1 MAFAD
6 DLKNKILSEDEW
18 TALLVKHRASVLA
31 PGLAGVGTKG
41 PVSSPWWVRREY
53 ARIREGVYPT
63 SVVTERINGHYPHLA
78 VHASTEDSRM
88 VAYTPDSAFGVSD
101 RQLRTSLGKLLRK
114 LYPYEQDHDLEA
126 VVTEHN
132 ADISNEIEF
141 VTGDDIIA
149 AYDNGCASCMTDK
162 SSRQRGNPLQAYNA
176 PHIRLAVL
184 RDGSGKVKARCLVY
198 EPSPDDL
205 RFIRVYGDQTL
216 KKRLIR
222 RGYKPGTWHGAKF
235 NTISIGDDKY
245 LMPYLD
251 GSDDRGGISKSCVAL
266 LDGVIT
272 GIPGDIHHRLI
283 EKHPAWSTCSTNT
296 SGFITLVAPDYAS
309 FVERDILTG
318 EEVNSLYHN
327 MRSVFVNG
335 EVGLSASVPDDWVV
349 CKVGA
354 FGRALVSP
362 DTPMFRGYNENVLDT
377 EANRRDYGWDKLD
390 ATLYPEE
397 QDWRKGV
404 TLTQSGQRIKE
415 QDAVR
420 IVYNK
425 SDIRIEHKSHVTKKH
440 TLLHKD
446 GGSPI
451 YAETK
456 DDFVRTTTGRKVSLF
471 VHEAVRLWS
480 GEVRFKRG
488 LRDTYLSGRDVWYEK
503 GSPPTVESEIRY
515 HETLGV
521 EGAIRA
527 VLGTRAAIYNGG
539 TRYLSGTAPLYVIIE
554 HLNFYS
560 RTDYTAL
567 RIYLDRV
574 LAEAYAVEYPSPAL
588 TPAPAVVAEAT
599 SEVTTE
605 PQPELEIA

>member
-1 MAFAD
+1 MGITRILLFM
-6 DLKNKILSEDEW
+6 LLPKILGW
-18 TALLVKHRASVLA
+18 WPTRRIALSASLT
-31 PGLAGVGTKG
+31 G
-41 PVSSPWWVRREY
+41 
-53 ARIREGVYPT
+53 
-63 SVVTERINGHYPHLA
+63 N
-78 VHASTEDSRM
+78 
-88 VAYTPDSAFGVSD
+88 
-101 RQLRTSLGKLLRK
+101 LRK